1 MGFGYSYFD
10 IGIYLPAGLSA
21 ERGQAGLVFGA
32 WVLEFHIRHA
42 DRSGGISRAAGVT
55 VSDFPQCNGGKLYR
69 TVAGGNTTYEK
80 QQPFR

>member
-10 IGIYLPAGLSA
+10 IGIY
-21 ERGQAGLVFGA
+21 LVFGA

-55 VSDFPQCNGGKLYR
+55 VSGFPQ
-69 TVAGGNTTYEK
+69 
-80 QQPFR
+80 